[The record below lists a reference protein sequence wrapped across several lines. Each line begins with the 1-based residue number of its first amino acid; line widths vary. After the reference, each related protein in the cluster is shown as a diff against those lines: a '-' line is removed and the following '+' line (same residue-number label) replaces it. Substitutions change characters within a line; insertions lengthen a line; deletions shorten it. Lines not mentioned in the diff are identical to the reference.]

1 MKKNNV
7 IISLILIAS
16 ILCSCARLP
25 TVVET
30 SGSSDL
36 ESFVNPETGVEYIA
50 CSAALMP
57 ITAGELYCKFDNDNR
72 YRTIKFEDPLQF
84 ICDDTEFTSGVYR
97 ASDIPEI
104 TVKSFAPVAAHV
116 YKEKNVAIFLGQL
129 NAEKKYLDESYQELI
144 DSYSEGESPIADD
157 SEYIYAIRDAMS
169 GEPEKDV
176 FPATGTVDEDSML
189 HVRLL
194 SATYP
199 GLTYIVVY
207 YRSLDGNDY
216 LYDYGSKLS
225 YKCPLSVALRL
236 WEYLA

>member
-1 MKKNNV
+1 MKKTNV

-72 YRTIKFEDPLQF
+72 YRTIKFEDPLKF

-97 ASDIPEI
+97 ASDIP
-104 TVKSFAPVAAHV
+104 TNLCS
-116 YKEKNVAIFLGQL
+116 
-129 NAEKKYLDESYQELI
+129 
-144 DSYSEGESPIADD
+144 
-157 SEYIYAIRDAMS
+157 
-169 GEPEKDV
+169 
-176 FPATGTVDEDSML
+176 
-189 HVRLL
+189 
-194 SATYP
+194 
-199 GLTYIVVY
+199 
-207 YRSLDGNDY
+207 SLARC
-216 LYDYGSKLS
+216 L
-225 YKCPLSVALRL
+225 
-236 WEYLA
+236 

>member
-1 MKKNNV
+1 MKKTNV

-72 YRTIKFEDPLQF
+72 YRTIKFEDPLKF

-169 GEPEKDV
+169 GEPEKDGRHREEQ
-176 FPATGTVDEDSML
+176 PQRRHTLGG
-189 HVRLL
+189 HR
-194 SATYP
+194 
-199 GLTYIVVY
+199 
-207 YRSLDGNDY
+207 
-216 LYDYGSKLS
+216 
-225 YKCPLSVALRL
+225 PLSGLYACALQAGNGPNTPDPRPSRMAQPSDSRRHGL
-236 WEYLA
+236 RSQET

>member
-1 MKKNNV
+1 M
-7 IISLILIAS
+7 
-16 ILCSCARLP
+16 
-25 TVVET
+25 T
-30 SGSSDL
+30 SSGLSTL
-36 ESFVNPETGVEYIA
+36 VNPINQEWVF
-50 CSAALMP
+50 SP
-57 ITAGELYCKFDNDNR
+57 
-72 YRTIKFEDPLQF
+72 
-84 ICDDTEFTSGVYR
+84 
-97 ASDIPEI
+97 SDI
-104 TVKSFAPVAAHV
+104 
-116 YKEKNVAIFLGQL
+116 L
-129 NAEKKYLDESYQELI
+129 
-144 DSYSEGESPIADD
+144 YSAVP
-157 SEYIYAIRDAMS
+157 
-169 GEPEKDV
+169 V

>member
-1 MKKNNV
+1 MGGGV
-7 IISLILIAS
+7 DGLVLQLLGILIRDPVRRGQ
-16 ILCSCARLP
+16 LLP
-25 TVVET
+25 EQRRHVADGDAVLGGGDE
-30 SGSSDL
+30 
-36 ESFVNPETGVEYIA
+36 A
-50 CSAALMP
+50 AALSRD
-57 ITAGELYCKFDNDNR
+57 A
-72 YRTIKFEDPLQF
+72 
-84 ICDDTEFTSGVYR
+84 
-97 ASDIPEI
+97 
-104 TVKSFAPVAAHV
+104 VARQLGRLALD
-116 YKEKNVAIFLGQL
+116 KLGQL